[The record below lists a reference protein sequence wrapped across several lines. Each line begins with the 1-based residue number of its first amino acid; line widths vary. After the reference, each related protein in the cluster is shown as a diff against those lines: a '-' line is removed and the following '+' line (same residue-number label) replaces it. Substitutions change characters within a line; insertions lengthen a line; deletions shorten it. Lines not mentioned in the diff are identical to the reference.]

1 MRLNVSESGAP
12 FLPFA
17 DGGFGTSDGKCH
29 FNAETLGYEPP
40 VESRHGDADLRA
52 RYPLELISPKNDNS
66 MNSTFGHRD
75 GVDMETATLHL
86 SAADAEAR
94 GIRHADQ
101 VRVFNDR
108 GTVLL
113 MASVD
118 DRVRPGLVCAPAV
131 RWGKRASDR
140 RNVNALTSTRLTD
153 FGGGPT
159 FYSCLVQVERSG
171 D

>member
-1 MRLNVSESGAP
+1 MRAITSGKRSSSS
-12 FLPFA
+12 F
-17 DGGFGTSDGKCH
+17 C
-29 FNAETLGYEPP
+29 
-40 VESRHGDADLRA
+40 
-52 RYPLELISPKNDNS
+52 
-66 MNSTFGHRD
+66 
-75 GVDMETATLHL
+75 ATPAQ
-86 SAADAEAR
+86 S
-94 GIRHADQ
+94 GW
-101 VRVFNDR
+101 
-108 GTVLL
+108 VLL

-131 RWGKRASDR
+131 RWGKRAGDR